1 MKVYQITEERVD
13 EKPTSGIANF
23 GKKVLGKAA
32 GAVGMSGTAGR
43 MGGSAEVG
51 SKANELY
58 KSLARWQGI
67 NGKNDKNM
75 TAADLTAW
83 ANQQKLDVSKITMPD
98 GILPKPKLMDLMKK
112 IAASALTGG
121 NVGQD
126 APASGGAA
134 QGGGAISK
142 AIGALQK
149 STGKPGNNNTPGNA
163 EPAAASP
170 QSQAQPAQAQAANV
184 KPMTNKQGIPP
195 NIQTMLDK
203 LTPTEK
209 KALAGAI

>member
-83 ANQQKLDVSKITMPD
+83 ANQEKLDVRKITMPD

-134 QGGGAISK
+134 QGGGAGVFVS
-142 AIGALQK
+142 
-149 STGKPGNNNTPGNA
+149 
-163 EPAAASP
+163 
-170 QSQAQPAQAQAANV
+170 
-184 KPMTNKQGIPP
+184 
-195 NIQTMLDK
+195 
-203 LTPTEK
+203 
-209 KALAGAI
+209 

>member
-13 EKPTSGIANF
+13 EKPTSSIANF

-98 GILPKPKLMDLMKK
+98 GILPKPKLMDLVKK

-170 QSQAQPAQAQAANV
+170 QSQAANV

>member
-83 ANQQKLDVSKITMPD
+83 ANQEKLDVRKITMPD

-149 STGKPGNNNTPGNA
+149 STVKPGNNNTPGNA